1 MLFLL
6 EKPFPHPIYELS
18 ALKGQVDRNAAEVS
32 GHNFLNILLY
42 IEDMTMR
49 TIDLSPLYRS
59 FIGSD
64 HLASLIDAAS
74 RAEKQSTYPP
84 YNIELLDDDKYRV
97 TMAVAG
103 FSKEDVTI
111 EVQENTLTITGKKAT
126 EDKEATERKFL
137 HKGISERNFE
147 RKFQLGDHVKVLAAD
162 MENGLLHID
171 MERVI
176 PEAKKP
182 RQIEIGSRLLENN

>member
-1 MLFLL
+1 
-6 EKPFPHPIYELS
+6 
-18 ALKGQVDRNAAEVS
+18 
-32 GHNFLNILLY
+32 
-42 IEDMTMR
+42 MR

-64 HLASLIDAAS
+64 HLASLVDAAT
-74 RAEKQSTYPP
+74 RTEKQSSYPP
-84 YNIELLDDDKYRV
+84 YNIEVLDEDKYRV
-97 TMAVAG
+97 TMAIAG
-103 FSKEDVTI
+103 FSKDDVTI
-111 EVQENTLTITGKKAT
+111 EVQDNTLTITGKKPSDD
-126 EDKEATERKFL
+126 EDSKERKFL
-137 HKGISERNFE
+137 HKGISERSFE

-162 MENGLLHID
+162 MEHGLLHID

>member
-1 MLFLL
+1 
-6 EKPFPHPIYELS
+6 
-18 ALKGQVDRNAAEVS
+18 
-32 GHNFLNILLY
+32 
-42 IEDMTMR
+42 MR

-84 YNIELLDDDKYRV
+84 YNIELLGDDKYRV
-97 TMAVAG
+97 TMAIAG
-103 FSKEDVTI
+103 FSKDDVSI
-111 EVQENTLTITGKKAT
+111 QVEENTLTITGTKKT
-126 EDKEATERKFL
+126 EAE
-137 HKGISERNFE
+137 ISERNFE

-182 RQIEIGSRLLENN
+182 RQIEIGSRLLEN

>member
-1 MLFLL
+1 
-6 EKPFPHPIYELS
+6 
-18 ALKGQVDRNAAEVS
+18 
-32 GHNFLNILLY
+32 
-42 IEDMTMR
+42 MR

-64 HLASLIDAAS
+64 HLASLVDAAS

-84 YNIELLDDDKYRV
+84 YNIELLGDDKYRV
-97 TMAVAG
+97 TMAIAG
-103 FSKEDVTI
+103 FSKDDVTI
-111 EVQENTLTITGKKAT
+111 EVVENTLSITGTKKAEG
-126 EDKEATERKFL
+126 EDKENKERKFL

-182 RQIEIGSRLLENN
+182 RQIEIGSRLLKNN